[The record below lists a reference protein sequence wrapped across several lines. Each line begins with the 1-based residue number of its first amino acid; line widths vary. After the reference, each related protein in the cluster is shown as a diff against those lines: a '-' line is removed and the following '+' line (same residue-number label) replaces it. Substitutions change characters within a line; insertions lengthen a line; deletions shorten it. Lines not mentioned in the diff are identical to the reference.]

1 MLLELFGF
9 EHDGHDHF
17 SSLLPT
23 SLNSAVFMPRHDLC
37 FRLSQS
43 SQAMTPVLQALSQI
57 PHGNLGRLGPGLGS
71 IPLRSRR

>member
-43 SQAMTPVLQALSQI
+43 SQAMTPVLQVLPQI
-57 PHGNLGRLGPGLGS
+57 PHGNLERLGPGLGS

>member
-23 SLNSAVFMPRHDLC
+23 SLNSAVVMPRHDLC
-37 FRLSQS
+37 IHLSQS
-43 SQAMTPVLQALSQI
+43 SQAMTPVLQTLQHTMYTTGESWA
-57 PHGNLGRLGPGLGS
+57 PW
-71 IPLRSRR
+71 SRVRRDST